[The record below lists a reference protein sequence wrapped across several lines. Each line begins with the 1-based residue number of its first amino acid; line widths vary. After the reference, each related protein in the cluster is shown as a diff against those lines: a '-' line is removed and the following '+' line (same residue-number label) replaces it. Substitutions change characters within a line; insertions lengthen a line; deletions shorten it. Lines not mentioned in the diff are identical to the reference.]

1 MKPALLVVDD
11 EPGVARAVERDLRQR
26 YGDRLRILRAES
38 GAEGLALLDELA
50 GRGDPVAGIV
60 ADQRMPEVTGLD
72 VLARAAEISP
82 QAKRVLLTAYAD
94 TDAAIRAINDVQL
107 DHYLLKPWD
116 PPEEKLYP
124 TLDDLLD
131 DWWATFRPPFQG
143 VRVVGHRWSPASH
156 AVRDFLARNLVPY
169 EWLDIERDAEAQ
181 RALSLAAVGG
191 SRLPVVLFEGGG
203 LLVEPSLS
211 ELAERLGLAVRA
223 EHPFY
228 DLAIVGGGPAGLAA
242 AVYGASEGLR
252 TVLVERE
259 APGGQAG
266 QSSRIENY
274 LGFPVGLSGGDLTR
288 RAVAQARRFGAE
300 LLTTADVVRI
310 EALGPARI
318 LGLSDRTTLEAHTV
332 LLATGV
338 QYRRLDLPG
347 AEEFEGRGLYYGA
360 ARSEASAC
368 RGERVFV
375 VGGANSAGQAAVYFS
390 QFADEV
396 TILYRGESLAKGM
409 SRYLVDQ
416 IEAIPSIS
424 VRLGVDLIGLEGNG
438 SVEAVSVRGRD
449 GGEERLPASGVFVFI
464 GALPNT
470 AWLDGVVAR
479 DDRGFVLAGP
489 AVLAPGVKPAWPL
502 ERDPFLLETS
512 LPGVFVAGDVRSR
525 SIKRVASG
533 VGEGSMAVQF
543 IHQYLGAL

>member
-26 YGDRLRILRAES
+26 YGDRLRVLRAES

-94 TDAAIRAINDVQL
+94 TDAAIRAINDVRL

-396 TILYRGESLAKGM
+396 TILYRGDSLAKGM

-449 GGEERLPASGVFVFI
+449 GGKERLPASGVFVFI

>member
-1 MKPALLVVDD
+1 
-11 EPGVARAVERDLRQR
+11 
-26 YGDRLRILRAES
+26 
-38 GAEGLALLDELA
+38 
-50 GRGDPVAGIV
+50 
-60 ADQRMPEVTGLD
+60 
-72 VLARAAEISP
+72 
-82 QAKRVLLTAYAD
+82 
-94 TDAAIRAINDVQL
+94 
-107 DHYLLKPWD
+107 
-116 PPEEKLYP
+116 
-124 TLDDLLD
+124 
-131 DWWATFRPPFQG
+131 
-143 VRVVGHRWSPASH
+143 
-156 AVRDFLARNLVPY
+156 
-169 EWLDIERDAEAQ
+169 
-181 RALSLAAVGG
+181 
-191 SRLPVVLFEGGG
+191 LFEGGG

-390 QFADEV
+390 QFAEEV

-489 AVLAPGVKPAWPL
+489 AVLASGVKPAWPL

>member
-94 TDAAIRAINDVQL
+94 TDAAIRAINDVRL

-310 EALGPARI
+310 EALGPART
-318 LGLSDRTTLEAHTV
+318 LGLSDGTTLEAHTV

-396 TILYRGESLAKGM
+396 TILYRGESLEKGM

>member
-181 RALSLAAVGG
+181 RGLSLAAVGG

-347 AEEFEGRGLYYGA
+347 AGEFEGRGLYYGA